1 VSRIAPV
8 GDVDGSES
16 LRKLSLPYMEDIPA
30 PALNGR
36 VASATHAHP
45 KEIAMSIR
53 NPRSRLPATAWW
65 LCGLALAAPP
75 LAFAQSPWDGQDQT
89 EMLRRLEAQ
98 GLVRAQPSMRAGD
111 GRQPLARDPA
121 LESARAAAAARDTR
135 QDTPRDT
142 GGEGA
147 SRQAPPPN
155 LLPP

>member
-1 VSRIAPV
+1 
-8 GDVDGSES
+8 
-16 LRKLSLPYMEDIPA
+16 
-30 PALNGR
+30 
-36 VASATHAHP
+36 
-45 KEIAMSIR
+45 MSIR

-65 LCGLALAAPP
+65 LCALALAATP

-111 GRQPLARDPA
+111 GRQPLARDHAP
-121 LESARAAAAARDTR
+121 ESTRAAAVARDTR
-135 QDTPRDT
+135 RDTPRDA

-147 SRQAPPPN
+147 SRQAPPD

>member
-1 VSRIAPV
+1 
-8 GDVDGSES
+8 
-16 LRKLSLPYMEDIPA
+16 
-30 PALNGR
+30 
-36 VASATHAHP
+36 
-45 KEIAMSIR
+45 MSIR

-65 LCGLALAAPP
+65 LCGLALAATP

-98 GLVRAQPSMRAGD
+98 GLVHAQPSMRAVD
-111 GRQPLARDPA
+111 GLQPLARDPA
-121 LESARAAAAARDTR
+121 PESARAAATARDTR
-135 QDTPRDT
+135 QDTRDV